1 MTIALVKKIKQDGQP
16 CAKSARVL
24 ADLAERGLLDQI
36 DHIITADE
44 RDPASEGYALAAQ
57 YRVEAAPFFMI
68 TTEDGTTQVYRAY
81 HRFLKEILNQNAS
94 EADEVAEIMAQNP
107 DLDFI

>member
-1 MTIALVKKIKQDGQP
+1 MTIALVKKIKQNGQP

-24 ADLAERGLLDQI
+24 ADLAERGLLGQI

-44 RDPASEGYALAAQ
+44 RNPSSEGYALAAQ
-57 YRVEAAPFFMI
+57 YHVEAAPFFVV
-68 TTEDGTTQVYRAY
+68 TRDDGTTQVYRAY
-81 HRFLKEILNQNAS
+81 HRFLKEIFSQEAS
-94 EADEVAEIMAQNP
+94 EADEVAEIIAQNP